1 MIRILLWFCFI
12 FSFLCVAQS
21 TSAQQNSIR
30 YCIDPDWAPYE
41 SIINNEHVGISK
53 QYLNL
58 IEKYSDLSFVLHST
72 KTWQESLKALA
83 QGSCQLLPM
92 LNESEERKKAFEFSQ
107 VYFRASNVLYGK
119 LDKSLIAGF
128 SSLSN
133 ERVAVVNG
141 YRLHHYL
148 KQHFPNISI
157 KTVPNELAGLTDL
170 SQGRVDLFVGSFYSA
185 NLLIQE
191 LKLTDI
197 RIVGI
202 AEIEDKLR
210 VGVNKANT
218 DILPQ
223 INDALNQFTDDD
235 HRTVFAHLQKPVVVS
250 EPDYALAWEIGA
262 IGLFIALILILK
274 HYKSL
279 KRQRTLAVQNY
290 ALERLKITLEN
301 KNKQLADLS
310 VKDHLTGLYNRLYL
324 NEQIDVNIKLKTRYQ
339 KPCCMMLIDIDDFK
353 VFNDKYGHKVG
364 DEVLKHVASTLQ
376 KVSRDT
382 DICSRWGGEEFVIL
396 CPETTL
402 PDAQIL
408 AERFLASLKTNI
420 HLKNNVTCSVGV
432 AELVEGDTESAWFNQ
447 ADKAMYEAKAK
458 GKNCVHI
465 E

>member
-1 MIRILLWFCFI
+1 M
-12 FSFLCVAQS
+12 
-21 TSAQQNSIR
+21 
-30 YCIDPDWAPYE
+30 
-41 SIINNEHVGISK
+41 
-53 QYLNL
+53 
-58 IEKYSDLSFVLHST
+58 
-72 KTWQESLKALA
+72 
-83 QGSCQLLPM
+83 
-92 LNESEERKKAFEFSQ
+92 
-107 VYFRASNVLYGK
+107 
-119 LDKSLIAGF
+119 
-128 SSLSN
+128 
-133 ERVAVVNG
+133 
-141 YRLHHYL
+141 
-148 KQHFPNISI
+148 
-157 KTVPNELAGLTDL
+157 
-170 SQGRVDLFVGSFYSA
+170 
-185 NLLIQE
+185 IQE

-382 DICSRWGGEEFVIL
+382 DICSRWGGEEFLLISPDFNLTEAQDVANKLRNLLSESNWPNNIKL
-396 CPETTL
+396 TCSFGVAQMGKGERPETV
-402 PDAQIL
+402 IS
-408 AERFLASLKTNI
+408 R
-420 HLKNNVTCSVGV
+420 
-432 AELVEGDTESAWFNQ
+432 
-447 ADKAMYEAKAK
+447 ADKALYRAKVNGRNRVELAASI
-458 GKNCVHI
+458 NF
-465 E
+465 